1 MRMLEYLQRIGQDLC
16 TSSFRNHAKQDL
28 PGSALQSHAL
38 SARAGLHVRHWP
50 LQRQLHAGG
59 RLSSPCDS
67 CAIAYLIADSGG
79 AFLTYSS
86 QIASRCW
93 QSIDIDVTNADSQCD
108 LPYCMIM
115 RASNV
120 LVAKTLQLNTFACT
134 CTMEHASVEFFYSLV
149 TLVRR
154 AVTLL
159 VVRGCAS

>member
-1 MRMLEYLQRIGQDLC
+1 MPYQHVQVSTCAIGHCKGSCMLVEGC
-16 TSSFRNHAKQDL
+16 H
-28 PGSALQSHAL
+28 
-38 SARAGLHVRHWP
+38 
-50 LQRQLHAGG
+50 
-59 RLSSPCDS
+59 RL
-67 CAIAYLIADSGG
+67 ATLTIAYLIADSGG

-120 LVAKTLQLNTFACT
+120 LVAKTLQLNMFACT

-149 TLVRR
+149 TLVRQ